1 MAAKTKATA
10 VKISERD
17 AHGYHYAGQGMR
29 RNGGVTAIAAIN
41 GRGAYAANLKAREVT
56 EGKPPS
62 AARRAAGKAL
72 DYITQEPLVIRMH
85 PIRKLQKKLTTKVEN
100 RIARSESPMLNKN
113 PSRRGKRPATPAQL
127 RARKKFAEMAK
138 AGVFNKTLRK
148 NGSRTAASWAKPSLG
163 SLEKVRRMRRNAARV
178 IPGERR
184 RSVVGPGALPRFAMP
199 GEGIDLEART
209 KVMPRRSI
217 KATAKPRTGRKTR
230 KIRSSQSTRKAPTAK
245 ASARAQEKPMKTRKR
260 RSKASA
266 AAKVST
272 AKRRIK
278 AKKVGTVKVSK
289 AVKRSRAAKKAARTR
304 KANALKRSVAAKK
317 AARTRKAAPKRR
329 KAAKVRSAAP
339 KSVRKATKRKA
350 RRTAKQ
356 KAAAR
361 KNLRKAHAS
370 LRSAAP
376 KRRRKAARRS
386 VRKTTSKAVRRT
398 RRTRARKGFR
408 KNGRFTHGR
417 MKRNEGLGA
426 FSTALKVGTV
436 AGIGFF
442 AHKVSTALLNG
453 LIIDKAVSATVQA
466 AAESSATAPAAAG
479 LGAFSPLIGGFI
491 GGGATLALGIFLSGK
506 FIESE
511 DTRRLVT
518 AGMVASYAQTLLVSL
533 LEKVAPQAAPMLS
546 GGEASRMSA
555 MYGVDPSSIL
565 PRYAPIN
572 GMRGV
577 GEYFAPTNGLG
588 EYFAPTAGLG
598 EYFAQSGL
606 GSYEGNPNIMQAAAG
621 YGALNGPT
629 NHLDPSSD
637 LERELSIAEAAAGV
651 GNIDYAAAGM
661 GDIYQASAGFGAIST
676 VPSTDTNIPSGQLWA
691 GVRSVEAGDNSE
703 SPAGILSTSGGSG
716 IFG

>member
-1 MAAKTKATA
+1 MAVKTKATA

-17 AHGYHYAGQGMR
+17 AQGYHYAGKGMR

-62 AARRAAGKAL
+62 LARKAAGKAL
-72 DYITQEPLVIRMH
+72 DYVTQEPLVIRMH
-85 PIRKLQKKLTTKVEN
+85 PIRKLQKKLTTKVEQK
-100 RIARSESPMLNKN
+100 IARSEPAMLNKN
-113 PSRRGKRPATPAQL
+113 SGRGKRPPTPAQL
-127 RARKKFAEMAK
+127 AARKRFAAMAK
-138 AGVFNKTLRK
+138 SGVFKKASLRR
-148 NGSRTAASWAKPSLG
+148 NGTAASWAKPSLG
-163 SLEKVRRMRRNAARV
+163 SVENVRRMRRNAARI
-178 IPGERR
+178 IPGELR
-184 RSVVGPGALPRFAMP
+184 RSVARPGALPRFALP
-199 GEGIDLEART
+199 GEGIDLDART
-209 KVMPRRSI
+209 RVMPRRSI
-217 KATAKPRTGRKTR
+217 KATAKPKARKTR
-230 KIRSSQSTRKAPTAK
+230 KIRTSPKARKAPTAS

-260 RSKASA
+260 RSKTSA

-278 AKKVGTVKVSK
+278 AKKATTVKKTVTK

-304 KANALKRSVAAKK
+304 KAAPKRARKGAK
-317 AARTRKAAPKRR
+317 ASRRIAAPK
-329 KAAKVRSAAP
+329 KVR
-339 KSVRKATKRKA
+339 KSTKRKA

-356 KAAAR
+356 KAAAM
-361 KNLRKAHAS
+361 KNLRKARAS

-376 KRRRKAARRS
+376 KRRRARKGAAR
-386 VRKTTSKAVRRT
+386 KAVRSTRKAT
-398 RRTRARKGFR
+398 RRSKSRRGFR

-417 MKRNEGLGA
+417 MRRNDAMGA
-426 FSTALKVGTV
+426 FSTALKVGTI

-442 AHKVSTALLNG
+442 SHKVATALLNG
-453 LIIDKAVSATVQA
+453 LVIDKAVSATVQA
-466 AAESSATAPAAAG
+466 AAENSTTAPAAAG

-491 GGGATLALGIFLSGK
+491 GGGAVLGLGVVLSSK

-511 DTRRLVT
+511 DTRRLVL

-555 MYGVDPSSIL
+555 MYGVDPASIL
-565 PRYAPIN
+565 PRYAPIS
-572 GMRGV
+572 GTRGV
-577 GEYFAPTNGLG
+577 GEYFAQNGLG
-588 EYFAPTAGLG
+588 EYFGPTAGLG

-606 GSYEGNPNIMQAAAG
+606 GAYEGNPNIMQAAAG
-621 YGALNGPT
+621 YGALNGAT

-661 GDIYQASAGFGAIST
+661 GDIYQASAGLGAINS
-676 VPSTDTNIPSGQLWA
+676 VPSVDTNIPSGQLWA
-691 GVRSVEAGDNSE
+691 GVRSVDAGDNSE
-703 SPAGILSTSGGSG
+703 NPAGILSTQGGSG